1 MVPASDGFPFTAN
14 VESQPMNFNSV
25 PKLICIMW
33 QYVLIPIELLL
44 GSAEDANLV
53 ERDNED
59 TLRWEASE
67 TF

>member
-1 MVPASDGFPFTAN
+1 
-14 VESQPMNFNSV
+14 MNFNSV